1 MQTKWSARQRSLTVA
16 LVTKTDVLASEGEY
30 RRLLGLAIVELRRA
44 AGMSQAELADAVER
58 SEAAVSRWETGKA
71 TPSAF
76 DVRRIAQA
84 SGLDEGDVDLLIF
97 PPETPV
103 NPVRARLAARTD
115 QDRPIRRLP
124 SRGLGGARNAQ
135 RALDEGPDATR

>member
-30 RRLLGLAIVELRRA
+30 RRLLGQAIVELRRA

-103 NPVRARLAARTD
+103 ESGPRPARGAVD